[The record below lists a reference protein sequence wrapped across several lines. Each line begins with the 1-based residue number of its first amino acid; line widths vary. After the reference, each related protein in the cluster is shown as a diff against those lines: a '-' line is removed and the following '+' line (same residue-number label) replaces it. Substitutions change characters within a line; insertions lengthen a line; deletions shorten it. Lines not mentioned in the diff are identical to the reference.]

1 MTAKWCAGTG
11 KTQVALRVKIAIP
24 RMEFVA
30 AVNSV
35 RLAKKVRESLK
46 IPLAG
51 TVLGMRRAE
60 SGRFTKSIG
69 ANVSEVKVNNNVE
82 GEWL

>member
-1 MTAKWCAGTG
+1 M
-11 KTQVALRVKIAIP
+11 KIAIP

-51 TVLGMRRAE
+51 TRYFTDSPRSSGHAE
-60 SGRFTKSIG
+60 SRIWQVHEIHWS
-69 ANVSEVKVNNNVE
+69 
-82 GEWL
+82 